1 MVSSKQLETHKN
13 AQNSFK
19 KKGIMQFLIWMNMI
33 VDECRNYAHISN
45 ESRTVKKKRKRT
57 KKNKYLTAKLLNLIE
72 APRVRGFCT

>member
-57 KKNKYLTAKLLNLIE
+57 KKKQIFDSKIIE
-72 APRVRGFCT
+72 FN

>member
-33 VDECRNYAHISN
+33 VDECRDYAHISN
-45 ESRTVKKKRKRT
+45 ESRTVKMKRKRT
-57 KKNKYLTAKLLNLIE
+57 KKKQIFDSKIIE
-72 APRVRGFCT
+72 FN